1 MLRRD
6 FIKSLTSLLG
16 LTALPGLAH
25 ANSAKYLLIQQC
37 QVAGFQY
44 HEGEALWSLL
54 NIGDT
59 LELIREPANLFD
71 THAIRIDYNGR
82 KLGYIPRS
90 QNQATARMLD
100 EGRLLYARIAG
111 KAKHPNPW
119 QKLGVEVWLV
129 V

>member
-1 MLRRD
+1 MLRRE

-16 LTALPGLAH
+16 LAAMPRLAR
-25 ANSAKYLLIQQC
+25 ASQAKYLLIQQC

-54 NIGDT
+54 NIGDS
-59 LELIREPANLFD
+59 LELVREPANPFD
-71 THAIRIDYNGR
+71 TYAIRIDYNGH

-100 EGRLLYARIAG
+100 EGRSLFARIGA
-111 KAKHPNPW
+111 KAKHANPW
-119 QKLGVEVWLV
+119 QRLGVEVWLV

>member
-16 LTALPGLAH
+16 LTALPGFAR
-25 ANSAKYLLIQQC
+25 ANPAKYLLIQQC
-37 QVAGFQY
+37 PVAGFQY

-59 LELIREPANLFD
+59 LELVREPANPHD
-71 THAIRIDYNGR
+71 TNAIRIDYNGR

-100 EGRLLYARIAG
+100 EDRQLYARIGG
-111 KAKHPNPW
+111 KAKHANPW
-119 QKLGVEVWLV
+119 QRLGVEVWLAV
-129 V
+129 